1 MLKITKSKEYQDC
14 YLRGK
19 KITTQH
25 FIVFVKLRQ
34 PDHLGPKL
42 GIAVTKKVGKA
53 VCRNRIKRLI
63 REGFR
68 QSKLGQSEV
77 DVDVVVVAKKGIK
90 KQDLTLDSVK
100 KQLDFVLTHVN
111 S

>member
-19 KITTQH
+19 KVTTEH
-25 FIVFVKLRQ
+25 FIVFVKQRI

-42 GIAVTKKVGKA
+42 GITVTKKVGNA
-53 VCRNRIKRLI
+53 VFRNRIKRLI

-68 QSKLGQSEV
+68 QSRFVKSGA

-90 KQDLTLDSVK
+90 KEDITLSSVI
-100 KQLDFVLTHVN
+100 KQLDFSSTLVN
-111 S
+111 P